1 MTVNFAVSP
10 QDHVC
15 RKFGSSVACELT
27 PVTLT
32 YIFSVLASPQMASA
46 DELRMQCIRA
56 QWDVEYLIDRL
67 AYLEFELDGLVRR
80 CQYLLPFMGAWQRPW
95 PEWIVNILLDFLG
108 ANFPVDHWSM
118 YPPTPIRAED
128 PVLPHDDG
136 HYMVDVILADLS
148 YEPRATNDYWRLKV
162 KLSTL
167 DETKASLT
175 RRIEDL
181 RPRVET
187 WARFRI
193 IIMEEMFPPPDTES
207 EGDEDMSADEADNA

>member
-1 MTVNFAVSP
+1 
-10 QDHVC
+10 
-15 RKFGSSVACELT
+15 
-27 PVTLT
+27 
-32 YIFSVLASPQMASA
+32 
-46 DELRMQCIRA
+46 MQCIRA

-118 YPPTPIRAED
+118 YPPTPVRADD

-136 HYMVDVILADLS
+136 HYMVDMILADLS
-148 YEPRATNDYWRLKV
+148 YEQTATNDYWRLKV